1 MGFRQGTFAKIW
13 KLENKGNYHV
23 AEMSVSKKNDGGG
36 YDVTWQNKFVRLV
49 GTAHT
54 QADKL
59 DTGKSVKIGACDVT
73 NKYDKE
79 KNTTYTN
86 YVIFAF
92 EDDNNKDNNSKN
104 VKATKNSESVK
115 TDGFYPIDET
125 IEDDDLPF

>member
-1 MGFRQGTFAKIW
+1 MGFRQGAFAKIW
-13 KLENKGNYHV
+13 KVENKGNYHV
-23 AEMSVSKKNDGGG
+23 AEMSVSKKNDAGG

-59 DTGKSVKIGACDVT
+59 DISKSVKIGACDVT
-73 NKYDKE
+73 NKYDKD

-92 EDDNNKDNNSKN
+92 EDENDKNNNAKNSKP
-104 VKATKNSESVK
+104 VKKSETEK